1 MGKLMPEGSMAAK
14 GAEDMG
20 TASNARLCMRIFN
33 PLLVGFWVGLR
44 LTWPLERAAENIRTT
59 RKESIWKPWTALP
72 LKSLGTHSPRS
83 WVQVPKRMC
92 TCTSSFPP
100 AVRWPSKSAGER
112 STCAR
117 RQDSVPKRTSWARS
131 HHTLTFFRC
140 MKAESPPQATAI
152 PCSNTLREAITRP
165 SWNPTVSAQTRCSP
179 SASIWQAPFSRRTA
193 KASSTATSSPAIFLS
208 TRMACPCFPI
218 SASRERFTGA
228 PASATPS
235 RGLRRKCLRRTAEAT
250 NPLTSILWGRRC
262 SPC

>member
-1 MGKLMPEGSMAAK
+1 MLEGSVAAK
-14 GAEDMG
+14 GTGGME
-20 TASNARLCMRIFN
+20 TASDTHLRMRTFD

-44 LTWPLERAAENIRTT
+44 IAWPSERAVKSIRIT
-59 RKESIWKPWTALP
+59 RKGNIWKPWMAFP

-83 WVQVPKRMC
+83 WGPVPKRTC

-100 AVRWPSKSAGER
+100 AVRWPSKSAKEC
-112 STCAR
+112 STRAR

-131 HHTLTFFRC
+131 HRILTFFRC
-140 MKAESPPQATAI
+140 TKAASPPQATAT

-165 SWNPTVSAQTRCSP
+165 SWNPTVSTQTRCSP
-179 SASIWQAPFSRRTA
+179 SASIWQAPFPRRTA
-193 KASSTATSSPAIFLS
+193 KASSTATSSPAIFSS
-208 TRMACPCFPI
+208 TRMACPCLPI

-250 NPLTSILWGRRC
+250 NPPTFILWGRHC